1 MSSKCPD
8 LFSSLTALQV
18 LNVNIRGI
26 LVVSILNDLLLPV
39 LLADPK
45 ELVVLL
51 LHLLLPLPVSNSHI
65 IIVIVESDVS
75 VAIFFNLLDDAFF

>member
-1 MSSKCPD
+1 M
-8 LFSSLTALQV
+8 
-18 LNVNIRGI
+18 
-26 LVVSILNDLLLPV
+26 VSILNDLLLPV

>member
-1 MSSKCPD
+1 M
-8 LFSSLTALQV
+8 
-18 LNVNIRGI
+18 
-26 LVVSILNDLLLPV
+26 VSILNDLLLPV

-51 LHLLLPLPVSNSHI
+51 LHLLLPLPVSISHI

-75 VAIFFNLLDDAFF
+75 VANFFNLLDDTFF

>member
-1 MSSKCPD
+1 M
-8 LFSSLTALQV
+8 
-18 LNVNIRGI
+18 
-26 LVVSILNDLLLPV
+26 VSILNDLLLPV

-65 IIVIVESDVS
+65 IIVIVELDVS
-75 VAIFFNLLDDAFF
+75 VANFFDLLDDAFF

>member
-1 MSSKCPD
+1 M
-8 LFSSLTALQV
+8 
-18 LNVNIRGI
+18 
-26 LVVSILNDLLLPV
+26 VSILNDLLLPV

-51 LHLLLPLPVSNSHI
+51 LHLLLPLPVSISHI

-75 VAIFFNLLDDAFF
+75 VANFFNLLDDAFF

>member
-26 LVVSILNDLLLPV
+26 LLVSILNDLLLPV